1 MTGIKKLASISKCLK
16 KSYPSL
22 CPTFF
27 ALLITVSERH
37 CFTNFYVRG
46 IAKNGI
52 LLPTSQIS
60 TCAGSLK
67 NGNSQIQYSILV
79 LKLTW
84 SENELFFYFWDRRA
98 YYLKTIVSTELLVI
112 FKIQICITRYDYI
125 RSFKRYINVIINF
138 RKLRLPFFLCVSSFL
153 LTAPSAR

>member
-1 MTGIKKLASISKCLK
+1 MKSRLTTSCRLVLTKKAKIRAYLARFVVASQERFMAGIKKLSSIAKCLK

-37 CFTNFYVRG
+37 CVPNFYVRG

-52 LLPTSQIS
+52 LLANVANFYVPGL
-60 TCAGSLK
+60 AE

-79 LKLTW
+79 MKLTW
-84 SENELFFYFWDRRA
+84 SENELFFLF
-98 YYLKTIVSTELLVI
+98 
-112 FKIQICITRYDYI
+112 
-125 RSFKRYINVIINF
+125 
-138 RKLRLPFFLCVSSFL
+138 LRP
-153 LTAPSAR
+153 